1 MRSTIRTVDAATPG
15 PFIRRRSTLSPGW
28 LGAGFLRFRW
38 FALGLALSGASLAP
52 GAAAADLTR
61 SFAVGVNGCDDAFTS
76 QLCTPVPTVALPTDG
91 VLQVEFDASTTH
103 CSDMV
108 AHLLVDG
115 VEQFASGVLAPGQ
128 GTGVQDFGPVS
139 AGVHQVGVQ
148 AEGVFGGCNP
158 GSLAIWSGT
167 LSVTISGVSE
177 ADAAVAAPGDS
188 VSVSTVVGGS
198 PAPAA
203 VEASY
208 TRPLGALGLATLSAA
223 TYPGDPVIPPN
234 PVIGSA
240 AFVTLLL
247 LGAGAGDELQAV
259 LLPPNPLLP
268 PDPIAP
274 PQPVIPPC
282 PVPLPLF
289 DRAGWS

>member
-1 MRSTIRTVDAATPG
+1 
-15 PFIRRRSTLSPGW
+15 
-28 LGAGFLRFRW
+28 
-38 FALGLALSGASLAP
+38 
-52 GAAAADLTR
+52 
-61 SFAVGVNGCDDAFTS
+61 
-76 QLCTPVPTVALPTDG
+76 
-91 VLQVEFDASTTH
+91 TH

-128 GTGVQDFGPVS
+128 GTGVHDFGPVA

-148 AEGVFGGCNP
+148 AEGVLGGCNP

-167 LSVTISGVSE
+167 LSVTVSGVTE

-208 TRPLGALGLATLSAA
+208 TRPLDALGLATLSAA
-223 TYPGDPVIPPN
+223 TYPTDPAIPIPTD
-234 PVIGSA
+234 PSIGSV
-240 AFVTLLL
+240 AFVDLLL
-247 LGAGAGDELQAV
+247 LGAEAGDA
-259 LLPPNPLLP
+259 
-268 PDPIAP
+268 A
-274 PQPVIPPC
+274 QP
-282 PVPLPLF
+282 
-289 DRAGWS
+289 